1 MCATMQP
8 IIESPGRRTCK
19 VGNEH
24 NGLLY
29 QMGLQTFF
37 EMEDIAVS
45 ESVYHVVSS
54 VPDFQTKLAD
64 SRPARLA
71 LFYLFKNG
79 GSERCK

>member
-1 MCATMQP
+1 M
-8 IIESPGRRTCK
+8 E
-19 VGNEH
+19 
-24 NGLLY
+24 
-29 QMGLQTFF
+29 LQTLF

-71 LFYLFKNG
+71 LLCLFKNG
-79 GSERCK
+79 GGERWKIYGFHYRHCVRYSIRFYKPDLVHLP

>member
-1 MCATMQP
+1 MSRVWWL
-8 IIESPGRRTCK
+8 IR
-19 VGNEH
+19 
-24 NGLLY
+24 LY
-29 QMGLQTFF
+29 QMELQTLF

-71 LFYLFKNG
+71 LLCLFKNG
-79 GSERCK
+79 GGERWKNDIQRKYKHEIQT

>member
-1 MCATMQP
+1 M
-8 IIESPGRRTCK
+8 E
-19 VGNEH
+19 
-24 NGLLY
+24 
-29 QMGLQTFF
+29 LQTLF

-71 LFYLFKNG
+71 LLCLFKNG
-79 GSERCK
+79 GGER